1 MGNDISLTNSYTD
14 FCHQIDEI
22 NPIDFTYSDF
32 FLDRDDELRKAAD
45 EERRKKKIVNKQF
58 TLFGCRQIC

>member
-32 FLDRDDELRKAAD
+32 FWIEIDELRKAFD
-45 EERRKKKIVNKQF
+45 RSIPVVSVIQ
-58 TLFGCRQIC
+58 LS